1 MELKIVKNS
10 DYKGVLVNNNK
21 KKALG
26 KGMERLMQ
34 IYQSQSEQKNESAPT
49 TLQRDP
55 DYIPDCPILDIHP
68 NKDQPRKTFSEEY
81 LEELTQSIKTN
92 GLLQPILTRKIS
104 DKYYEI
110 VAGERRWRAAQRAG
124 LKELPIFVK
133 SLTDKD
139 VLILSLIEN
148 VQRQD
153 LTPIEEAK
161 AYSLMIEDFNLT
173 QNEISEAVSKSRAT
187 IANAIRLLKLPQ
199 EVQSLLN
206 QFQITTGHAKILLS
220 LDSGE
225 EMIYFANRVVDENL
239 SVRALEK
246 EIKLSKE
253 PGAVKMKPITPKNT
267 DEQVVKSIE
276 TISQKWQTRFNT
288 NVKIAHKENKG
299 KIFIEYKSLDEL
311 ESLTNLLFQE

>member
-1 MELKIVKNS
+1 MNS
-10 DYKGVLVNNNK
+10 NNK

-34 IYQSQSEQKNESAPT
+34 IYQSQSEQKNETVP

-55 DYIPDCPILDIHP
+55 DYIPNCPILDIHP

-92 GLLQPILTRKIS
+92 GLLQPILTRKIGE
-104 DKYYEI
+104 KHYEI

-124 LKELPIFVK
+124 LKEIPIFVK
-133 SLTDKD
+133 ILTDKD

-199 EVQSLLN
+199 EVQALLN
-206 QFQITTGHAKILLS
+206 QFQITTGHAKIILS
-220 LDSGE
+220 LDSSE
-225 EMIYFANRVVDENL
+225 DMILFAYRVVDENL

-253 PGAVKMKPITPKNT
+253 PDSTKAKTVTPKNM
-267 DEQVVKSIE
+267 DENIVKNIE

-288 NVKIAHKENKG
+288 SVKIAHKENKG
-299 KIFIEYKSLDEL
+299 KIYIEYKTLEEL
-311 ESLTNLLFQE
+311 ENLTNILFQE